1 MYSKLSEAQA
11 RHADNYTN
19 TFNRRDRN
27 SLLRNGTISYKQVP
41 QLLEVKASGKWGPK
55 LEIRV

>member
-1 MYSKLSEAQA
+1 MNNWPVQA
-11 RHADNYTN
+11 DAYVQ

-27 SLLRNGTISYKQVP
+27 RLLRNGTISYKQTP

-55 LEIRV
+55 LEIRQDRRV

>member
-1 MYSKLSEAQA
+1 VHNWPVQA
-11 RHADNYTN
+11 DAYVQ

-27 SLLRNGTISYKQVP
+27 RLLRNGTISYKQTP

-55 LEIRV
+55 LEIRA